1 MGWLGGGGMLATDHD
16 FIALDM
22 MRWVGGGGG
31 GVGGNSTWTPRA
43 D

>member
-22 MRWVGGGGG
+22 MRWVGGGRGG
-31 GVGGNSTWTPRA
+31 GRELHVDSSR
-43 D
+43 